1 MYNLDAVVSCIKTN
15 FTSLFPHRSRQ
26 DIEREYYRDWE
37 RTTLV
42 AKEELDRP
50 MTIMTFLTF
59 LPTWF
64 KFYGLP
70 GPVRFVIS
78 LLYRKAAAIGHKLHK
93 KLVIQGAKVDRELI
107 RKAKLPEG
115 TLPRRLVMFR
125 YHYRISAFENI
136 KYRLALLQGKV
147 YRPAVKPP
155 HGEDRRSMALER
167 LDPNEYDPTSDP
179 WPTA

>member
-1 MYNLDAVVSCIKTN
+1 MVYFFNNLNIIKP
-15 FTSLFPHRSRQ
+15 FLSSLHRSRQ
-26 DIEREYYRDWE
+26 DIEREYYREWE

-70 GPVRFVIS
+70 GPVRFIIS
-78 LLYRKAAAIGHKLHK
+78 LLYQKAAAIGHKLHK
-93 KLVIQGAKVDRELI
+93 KLVLQGVKLDSELI

-115 TLPRRLVMFR
+115 TLSRRMVMLR
-125 YHYRISAFENI
+125 YHYRISAVENI
-136 KYRLALLQGKV
+136 KYRLALLQGKT
-147 YRPAVKPP
+147 YQPKVKPAY
-155 HGEDRRSMALER
+155 GRERSMELER